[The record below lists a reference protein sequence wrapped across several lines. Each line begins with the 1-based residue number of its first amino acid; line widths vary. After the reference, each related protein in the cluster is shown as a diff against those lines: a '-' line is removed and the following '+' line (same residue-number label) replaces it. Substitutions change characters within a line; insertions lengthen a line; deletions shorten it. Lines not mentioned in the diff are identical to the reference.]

1 MPRSPQ
7 RIVLVTGAAGGMGA
21 EVARRL
27 AAADSHVIVHHR
39 NDAAHADAVAAAV
52 RGAGGHAS
60 TMAGDIFDEAGAA
73 ALIGS
78 IAVRFGRLDTVIL
91 NASGG
96 TDLGVD
102 APHARHLSREA
113 QRRLSLLAMPLMP
126 TGGRIVFVTSH
137 QAHFFPHKAVPK
149 GYAVLAASEHAGETA
164 LYALRPEFDRNGVDF
179 VVVSGGMIDRGHS
192 PVGREFA
199 AAIVTAATA
208 PRPAGVVYVGGA
220 DSVTA
225 A

>member
-1 MPRSPQ
+1 MPRSPE

-27 AAADSHVIVHHR
+27 AAVDSHVIVNYR
-39 NDAAHADAVAAAV
+39 DDAARADSIAAAISN
-52 RGAGGHAS
+52 AGGHAS
-60 TMAGDIFDEAGAA
+60 TLGGDIFDEAGAA
-73 ALIGS
+73 AMIGS
-78 IAVRFGRLDTVIL
+78 VAARFGRLDTVIL

-96 TDLGVD
+96 IDLGGD
-102 APHARHLSREA
+102 AAHARHLNREA

-126 TGGRIVFVTSH
+126 AGGRIVFVTSH

-149 GYAVLAASEHAGETA
+149 GYAVVAASEYAGETA
-164 LYALRPEFDRNGVDF
+164 LYALRSEFDRNGLHF
-179 VVVSGGMIDRGHS
+179 SVVSGDMIDRGHS
-192 PVGREFA
+192 PVCNDFA

-208 PRPAGVVYVGGA
+208 PNPPGVVYVGGA
-220 DSVTA
+220 DCVKA